1 MNLWI
6 VIPTYNEKE
15 NLTRL
20 VPALWKLEITGLHL
34 LIVDDNSLDGTGHLA
49 DRLEKE
55 TRGRLQCLHRSGK
68 LGLGTAYLH
77 GFAFALKNGAAR
89 IGQMDADFSHPVEKI
104 PEMLQSLED
113 TDVVIGSRYVAGG
126 SLDKD
131 WALWRKQLSSFGN
144 TYARTILHSNG
155 YVFQVEMNY
164 LALLLGFRFKEIPIY
179 FAERQWGESKMSFQ
193 IQAEAALE
201 VWQLPGRYR
210 DIKPIQAPI

>member
-1 MNLWI
+1 MHDW
-6 VIPTYNEKE
+6 P
-15 NLTRL
+15 
-20 VPALWKLEITGLHL
+20 
-34 LIVDDNSLDGTGHLA
+34 
-49 DRLEKE
+49 
-55 TRGRLQCLHRSGK
+55 
-68 LGLGTAYLH
+68 YLH

-144 TYARTILHSNG
+144 TYARTILHLPIKDVTGGFKIWKRGTLEQMPLERVRSNG